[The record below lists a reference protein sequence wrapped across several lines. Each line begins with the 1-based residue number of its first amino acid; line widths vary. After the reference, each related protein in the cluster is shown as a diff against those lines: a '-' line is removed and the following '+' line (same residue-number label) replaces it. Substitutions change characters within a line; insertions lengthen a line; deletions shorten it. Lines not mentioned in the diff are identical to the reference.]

1 MFSLE
6 GGRLLS
12 RIVDMCDRNDMGG
25 YLVTVDTE
33 KAFDSLDHKFILVV
47 LKKIV
52 LVKTL
57 SPGLRY

>member
-6 GGRLLS
+6 GSRLLS

-33 KAFDSLDHKFILVV
+33 KTFDSLDHKFILVV
-47 LKKIV
+47 LKKMV
-52 LVKTL
+52 LEKL
-57 SPGLRY
+57 CLLG